1 MELDPT
7 AALLDR
13 EVRTGRL
20 PRSHI
25 FYRLVSNAL
34 KFANEIGDPTNQ
46 FKHAPVIRSFCETLQ
61 RSGHWRTFNLL
72 AGKRMLHRGRGSAH
86 DFCWQDNNIPL
97 LLPLSRNGGYVYDSR
112 LVRAYV
118 ITFLRMAFSQGS
130 DVVPL
135 ISNDAL
141 RLMPVSLAKD
151 GFAIKPGFQV
161 DQNTMLIVGGREHY
175 SLDYV
180 KQHQEIPHDYFS
192 DKFVKEVEIM
202 GVTSLDN
209 KAALIIG
216 NDFVGSGGD
225 GNSTLQFHLKRLQEL
240 QQCLH
245 CLPDTSDLLIKE
257 ECSATECSQCV
268 STKEVCDV
276 CKEKGFE
283 YWCPAL
289 RRCDRCVEKGI
300 QCTRAVCLNITTD
313 CPSMF
318 KAALELLQKNQS
330 DGTANSYSTPAA
342 PNPDIVHT
350 GKNVHR
356 SPCNWFMFIERARF
370 SLVMLRTARLDS
382 SS

>member
-13 EVRTGRL
+13 EVHTGRL

-34 KFANEIGDPTNQ
+34 KFAKEIGDPTNQ
-46 FKHAPVIRSFCETLQ
+46 FKHDSVVLSFSETLQ

-72 AGKRMLHRGRGSAH
+72 TEKRMLHRGRGSAH
-86 DFCWQDNNIPL
+86 DFCCQHNNIPL
-97 LLPLSRNGGYVYDSR
+97 PLPLSRNGGYVYESG

-118 ITFLRMAFSQGS
+118 IAFLRMAFSQGS

-180 KQHQEIPHDYFS
+180 KQHQEIPHYYFS
-192 DKFVKEVEIM
+192 DKFVKVEIM

-216 NDFVGSGGD
+216 NDFVGSGGN
-225 GNSTLQFHLKRLQEL
+225 GNSTLQFHLRRLQEL

-245 CLPDTSDLLIKE
+245 CLQDTSDLLIKE
-257 ECSATECSQCV
+257 ECSTTECPQCV
-268 STKEVCDV
+268 STKEVCHV

-283 YWCPAL
+283 HCCPAL
-289 RRCDRCVEKGI
+289 GRCVP
-300 QCTRAVCLNITTD
+300 LNSCKKTKVMEPLTHT
-313 CPSMF
+313 
-318 KAALELLQKNQS
+318 ALWQHQIL
-330 DGTANSYSTPAA
+330 T
-342 PNPDIVHT
+342 
-350 GKNVHR
+350 
-356 SPCNWFMFIERARF
+356 
-370 SLVMLRTARLDS
+370 
-382 SS
+382 